1 MDLADAELLQDS
13 GGRSLDIQWSCLFV
27 KIRFLETALPEN

>member
-1 MDLADAELLQDS
+1 MDLADAELLQDL